1 MKAKHLFH
9 VLLTSVMLAATA
21 GLTAACTIHEDN
33 PATPNGPSESVI
45 KEKIVGK
52 WKLSEVNNRDQVTNG
67 RMILTYNENATL
79 AVSISYFNK
88 ETNSYIW
95 RNKQPGIYSIDG
107 NVIKNYLNQSGL
119 YDATPHYIEAIS
131 DEAMTMSSTSGGQT
145 IYTRVAAD
153 YTSDIIGMWEV
164 TEMTGEETYND
175 DNARL
180 AFLADGTYRYYRKD
194 DAGEWQLVSTRDVEE
209 YFVDGDW
216 LATRWQ
222 ETGGE
227 MNYEWW
233 DIDEIKDGQMKW
245 SALREREDGTRF
257 TTTFTWKKVSDIA
270 FLINEENFPDATLR
284 EKLMQS
290 VYAIKGINF
299 TTYNFGDDG
308 VITTEELEKTYGLF
322 IGFSNIEN
330 LEGIE
335 LFTELN
341 SLTCIQTSIKT
352 FNLKLPKLES
362 LDCSD
367 SKVTKIDMSGCP
379 ELKVLYCKYSNSLES
394 IDLSKN
400 TKLERLDCQ
409 SCALTTLDVSKCTNL
424 MSLGCVDNKLSALDV
439 SNLSK
444 LETLACTSNQMSALN
459 VSGCTS
465 LRFLDI
471 SSNQFKGEALD
482 AVIANLPLK
491 KELLGTLMSDYEQ
504 NGITESQIAA
514 ANAKG
519 WTVYAGGKEYPGML
533 VNQ

>member
-1 MKAKHLFH
+1 MKKNNFYALLAKATGRRA
-9 VLLTSVMLAATA
+9 LLGISVMLAATA
-21 GLTAACTIHEDN
+21 GLMTSCTSNDDD
-33 PATPNGPSESVI
+33 PTPSGLSEAVV

-216 LATRWQ
+216 MATRWQ
-222 ETGGE
+222 ETDGE

-270 FLINEENFPDATLR
+270 FLIDEEHFPDAEFRNRLCENDYAKDGLVTVEELADVDIIQCANTEGR
-284 EKLMQS
+284 EK
-290 VYAIKGINF
+290 IKS
-299 TTYNFGDDG
+299 
-308 VITTEELEKTYGLF
+308 LK
-322 IGFSNIEN
+322 
-330 LEGIE
+330 GIE
-335 LFTELN
+335 LFPELTTIWAPGNDITELDVTKN
-341 SLTCIQTSIKT
+341 AKLQSIDV
-352 FNLKLPKLES
+352 E
-362 LDCSD
+362 D
-367 SKVTKIDMSGCP
+367 SKIT
-379 ELKVLYCKYSNSLES
+379 S
-394 IDLSKN
+394 IDLTQNPNLSYLN
-400 TKLERLDCQ
+400 LNGNRLTAIDL
-409 SCALTTLDVSKCTNL
+409 SNNPLLRELYVGN
-424 MSLGCVDNKLSALDV
+424 NKLTAIDVRNIKNLFSFSCYNNQLSELILPDSPKLYFLRIQDNQIKGAAMDALIA
-439 SNLSK
+439 SLPNKESK
-444 LETLACTSNQMSALN
+444 LYVIDSANSNEQNVITTAQVAAAKAKGWLAVDVATSQAYP
-459 VSGCTS
+459 G
-465 LRFLDI
+465 
-471 SSNQFKGEALD
+471 
-482 AVIANLPLK
+482 
-491 KELLGTLMSDYEQ
+491 SDYE
-504 NGITESQIAA
+504 N
-514 ANAKG
+514 
-519 WTVYAGGKEYPGML
+519 
-533 VNQ
+533 

>member
-1 MKAKHLFH
+1 MKKNNFYALLAKATGRRA
-9 VLLTSVMLAATA
+9 LLGISVMLAATA
-21 GLTAACTIHEDN
+21 GLMTSCTSNDDD
-33 PATPNGPSESVI
+33 PTPSGLSEAVV

-194 DAGEWQLVSTRDVEE
+194 DTGDWQLVSTRDVEE

-270 FLINEENFPDATLR
+270 FLIDEEHFPDAEFRNRLCENDYAKDGLVTVEELADVDIIQCANTEGR
-284 EKLMQS
+284 EK
-290 VYAIKGINF
+290 IKS
-299 TTYNFGDDG
+299 
-308 VITTEELEKTYGLF
+308 LK
-322 IGFSNIEN
+322 
-330 LEGIE
+330 GIE
-335 LFTELN
+335 LFPELTTIWAPGNDITELDVTKN
-341 SLTCIQTSIKT
+341 AKLQSIDV
-352 FNLKLPKLES
+352 E
-362 LDCSD
+362 D
-367 SKVTKIDMSGCP
+367 SKIT
-379 ELKVLYCKYSNSLES
+379 S
-394 IDLSKN
+394 IDLTQNPNLSYLN
-400 TKLERLDCQ
+400 LNGNRLTAIDL
-409 SCALTTLDVSKCTNL
+409 SNNPLLRELYVGN
-424 MSLGCVDNKLSALDV
+424 NKLTAIDVRNIKNLFSFSCYNNQLSELILPDSPKLYFLRIQDNQIKGAAMDALIA
-439 SNLSK
+439 SLPNKESK
-444 LETLACTSNQMSALN
+444 LYVIDSANSNEQNVITTAQVAAAKAKGWLAVDVATSQAYP
-459 VSGCTS
+459 G
-465 LRFLDI
+465 
-471 SSNQFKGEALD
+471 
-482 AVIANLPLK
+482 
-491 KELLGTLMSDYEQ
+491 SDYE
-504 NGITESQIAA
+504 N
-514 ANAKG
+514 
-519 WTVYAGGKEYPGML
+519 
-533 VNQ
+533 

>member
-1 MKAKHLFH
+1 MKKNNFYALLAKATGRRA
-9 VLLTSVMLAATA
+9 LLGISVMLAATA
-21 GLTAACTIHEDN
+21 GLMTSCTSNDDD
-33 PATPNGPSESVI
+33 PTPSGLSEAVV

-194 DAGEWQLVSTRDVEE
+194 DTGEWQLVSTRDVEE

-216 LATRWQ
+216 MATRWQ
-222 ETGGE
+222 ETDGE

-257 TTTFTWKKVSDIA
+257 TTTFTWRKVEAPAGVEAVDLGLPSGIKWANMNLGAEAPEDHGLYFAWGETVGIDIES
-270 FLINEENFPDATLR
+270 EEERVFDWDSYKWSNG
-284 EKLMQS
+284 S
-290 VYAIKGINF
+290 S
-299 TTYNFGDDG
+299 TTMTKYC
-308 VITTEELEKTYGLF
+308 T
-322 IGFSNIEN
+322 
-330 LEGIE
+330 EGIH
-335 LFTELN
+335 
-341 SLTCIQTSIKT
+341 
-352 FNLKLPKLES
+352 
-362 LDCSD
+362 
-367 SKVTKIDMSGCP
+367 
-379 ELKVLYCKYSNSLES
+379 YSY
-394 IDLSKN
+394 DGHDYFG
-400 TKLERLDCQ
+400 T
-409 SCALTTLDVSKCTNL
+409 
-424 MSLGCVDNKLSALDV
+424 VDNKTELDPEDDAAYV
-439 SNLSK
+439 NWGTEWRMPK
-444 LETLACTSNQMSALN
+444 VE
-459 VSGCTS
+459 
-465 LRFLDI
+465 DI
-471 SSNQFKGEALD
+471 M
-482 AVIANLPLK
+482 
-491 KELLGTLMSDYEQ
+491 ELLNNTTSEWTMQ
-504 NGITESQIAA
+504 NGVDGRRFIG
-514 ANAKG
+514 ANG
-519 WTVYAGGKEYPGML
+519 NSIFLPVTGYIDGVYLYGLTRYGHYHSASLWQDCPWSVQLLTFWEKMVYSDCDLHRNMAYP
-533 VNQ
+533 VRPVQYPH

>member
-1 MKAKHLFH
+1 MKKNNFYALLAKATGRRA
-9 VLLTSVMLAATA
+9 LLGISVMLAATA
-21 GLTAACTIHEDN
+21 GLMTSCTSNDDN
-33 PATPNGPSESVI
+33 PTTPSGPSEAVV

-194 DAGEWQLVSTRDVEE
+194 DTGDWLLVSTRDVEE

-257 TTTFTWKKVSDIA
+257 TTTFTWRKVETPAGVEAVDLGLPSGIKWANMNLGAEAPEDHGLYFAWGETVGIDIES
-270 FLINEENFPDATLR
+270 EEERVFDWDSYKWSNG
-284 EKLMQS
+284 S
-290 VYAIKGINF
+290 S
-299 TTYNFGDDG
+299 TTMTKYC
-308 VITTEELEKTYGLF
+308 T
-322 IGFSNIEN
+322 
-330 LEGIE
+330 EGIHY
-335 LFTELN
+335 
-341 SLTCIQTSIKT
+341 
-352 FNLKLPKLES
+352 
-362 LDCSD
+362 
-367 SKVTKIDMSGCP
+367 SGHD
-379 ELKVLYCKYSNSLES
+379 YFG
-394 IDLSKN
+394 
-400 TKLERLDCQ
+400 T
-409 SCALTTLDVSKCTNL
+409 
-424 MSLGCVDNKLSALDV
+424 VDNKTELDPEDDAAYV
-439 SNLSK
+439 NWGTEWRMPK
-444 LETLACTSNQMSALN
+444 VE
-459 VSGCTS
+459 
-465 LRFLDI
+465 DI
-471 SSNQFKGEALD
+471 M
-482 AVIANLPLK
+482 
-491 KELLGTLMSDYEQ
+491 ELLNNTTSEWTMQ
-504 NGITESQIAA
+504 NGVDGRRFTG
-514 ANAKG
+514 ANG
-519 WTVYAGGKEYPGML
+519 NSIFLPVTGYIDGVYLYGLTRFGHYHSASLWQEYPWSAQLLTFWEKMVYSDCDL
-533 VNQ
+533 RRNMAYPVRPVQYPH

>member
-1 MKAKHLFH
+1 MKKNNFYALLAKATGRRA
-9 VLLTSVMLAATA
+9 LLGISVMLAATA
-21 GLTAACTIHEDN
+21 GLMTSCTSNDDD
-33 PATPNGPSESVI
+33 PTPSGLSEAVV

-180 AFLADGTYRYYRKD
+180 AFLADGTYKYYRKSE
-194 DAGEWQLVSTRDVEE
+194 AGEWQLVSTRDVEE

-216 LATRWQ
+216 IATRWQ

-245 SALREREDGTRF
+245 SALRERADGTRF
-257 TTTFTWKKVSDIA
+257 TTAFTWKKVDDIA
-270 FLINEENFPDATLR
+270 FLLDEEHFPDAEFRNRLCENDYAKDGLLTVG
-284 EKLMQS
+284 ELMD
-290 VYAIKGINF
+290 VNMIECPNTEGRGKIKS
-299 TTYNFGDDG
+299 
-308 VITTEELEKTYGLF
+308 LK
-322 IGFSNIEN
+322 
-330 LEGIE
+330 GIE
-335 LFTELN
+335 LFTELTTIFAPGN
-341 SLTCIQTSIKT
+341 DIAELDVTKNIKLQSI
-352 FNLKLPKLES
+352 NVE
-362 LDCSD
+362 D
-367 SKVTKIDMSGCP
+367 SKITT
-379 ELKVLYCKYSNSLES
+379 
-394 IDLSKN
+394 IDLSQN
-400 TKLERLDCQ
+400 PELIYLNLNHNQ
-409 SCALTTLDVSKCTNL
+409 LTAIDLSNNPL
-424 MSLGCVDNKLSALDV
+424 MRELYVGYNKLTAIDVRNLKSLFSFSCYNNLLSELILPDSPKLSFLRLQGNRIKGAAMDALIASLPDKKSRFYV
-439 SNLSK
+439 IDTANSN
-444 LETLACTSNQMSALN
+444 
-459 VSGCTS
+459 
-465 LRFLDI
+465 
-471 SSNQFKGEALD
+471 
-482 AVIANLPLK
+482 
-491 KELLGTLMSDYEQ
+491 EQ
-504 NGITESQIAA
+504 NVITTAQVAA
-514 ANAKG
+514 AKAKG
-519 WTVYAGGKEYPGML
+519 WVAVDVATSQAYPGTKPE
-533 VNQ
+533 

>member
-1 MKAKHLFH
+1 MKKNNFYALLAKATGRRA
-9 VLLTSVMLAATA
+9 LLGISVMLAATA
-21 GLTAACTIHEDN
+21 GLMTSCTSNDDD
-33 PATPNGPSESVI
+33 PTPSGLSEAIV

-194 DAGEWQLVSTRDVEE
+194 DTGDWQLVSTRDVEE

-270 FLINEENFPDATLR
+270 FLIDEEHFPDAEFRNRLCENDYAKDGLVTVEELADVDIIQCANTEGR
-284 EKLMQS
+284 EK
-290 VYAIKGINF
+290 IKS
-299 TTYNFGDDG
+299 
-308 VITTEELEKTYGLF
+308 LK
-322 IGFSNIEN
+322 
-330 LEGIE
+330 GIE
-335 LFTELN
+335 LFPELTTIWAPGNDITELDVTKN
-341 SLTCIQTSIKT
+341 AKLQSIDV
-352 FNLKLPKLES
+352 E
-362 LDCSD
+362 D
-367 SKVTKIDMSGCP
+367 SKIT
-379 ELKVLYCKYSNSLES
+379 S
-394 IDLSKN
+394 IDLTQNPNLSYLN
-400 TKLERLDCQ
+400 LNGNRLTAIDL
-409 SCALTTLDVSKCTNL
+409 SNNPLLRELYVGN
-424 MSLGCVDNKLSALDV
+424 NKLTAIDVRNIKNLFSFSCYNNQLSELILPDSPKLYFLRIQDNQIKGAAMDALIA
-439 SNLSK
+439 SLPNKESK
-444 LETLACTSNQMSALN
+444 LYVIDSANSN
-459 VSGCTS
+459 
-465 LRFLDI
+465 
-471 SSNQFKGEALD
+471 
-482 AVIANLPLK
+482 
-491 KELLGTLMSDYEQ
+491 EQ
-504 NGITESQIAA
+504 NVITTAQVAA
-514 ANAKG
+514 AKAKG
-519 WTVYAGGKEYPGML
+519 WVAVDVATSQAYPGTTPE
-533 VNQ
+533 

>member
-1 MKAKHLFH
+1 MKKNNFYALLAKATGRRA
-9 VLLTSVMLAATA
+9 LLGISVMLAATA
-21 GLTAACTIHEDN
+21 GLMTSCTSNDDD
-33 PATPNGPSESVI
+33 PTPSGLSEAVV

-194 DAGEWQLVSTRDVEE
+194 DTDDWQLVSTRDVEE

-216 LATRWQ
+216 VATRWQ

-270 FLINEENFPDATLR
+270 FLIDEEHFPDAEFRNRLCENDYAKDGLVTVEELADVDIIQCANTEGR
-284 EKLMQS
+284 EK
-290 VYAIKGINF
+290 IKS
-299 TTYNFGDDG
+299 
-308 VITTEELEKTYGLF
+308 LK
-322 IGFSNIEN
+322 
-330 LEGIE
+330 GIE
-335 LFTELN
+335 LFPELTTIWAPGNDITELDVTKN
-341 SLTCIQTSIKT
+341 AKLQSIDV
-352 FNLKLPKLES
+352 E
-362 LDCSD
+362 D
-367 SKVTKIDMSGCP
+367 SKIT
-379 ELKVLYCKYSNSLES
+379 S
-394 IDLSKN
+394 IDLTQNPNLSYLN
-400 TKLERLDCQ
+400 LNGNRLTAIDL
-409 SCALTTLDVSKCTNL
+409 SNNPLLRELYVGN
-424 MSLGCVDNKLSALDV
+424 NKLTAIDVRNIKNLFSFSCYNNQLSELILPDSPKLYFLRIQDNQIKGAAMDALIA
-439 SNLSK
+439 SLPNKESK
-444 LETLACTSNQMSALN
+444 LYVIDSANSNEQNVITTAQVAAAKAKGWLAVDVATSQAYP
-459 VSGCTS
+459 G
-465 LRFLDI
+465 
-471 SSNQFKGEALD
+471 
-482 AVIANLPLK
+482 
-491 KELLGTLMSDYEQ
+491 SDYE
-504 NGITESQIAA
+504 N
-514 ANAKG
+514 
-519 WTVYAGGKEYPGML
+519 
-533 VNQ
+533 

>member
-1 MKAKHLFH
+1 M
-9 VLLTSVMLAATA
+9 T
-21 GLTAACTIHEDN
+21 ACTSNDDN
-33 PATPNGPSESVI
+33 PTPSGPSESVF

-52 WKLSEVNNRDQVTNG
+52 WKAVTQDG
-67 RMILTYNENATL
+67 TERVTDKLYVMTFNADGTMKYSSSTFFQNL
-79 AVSISYFNK
+79 NK
-88 ETNSYIW
+88 YTW
-95 RNKQPGIYSIDG
+95 RNKAPFTYSISG
-107 NVIKNYLNQSGL
+107 NVLTREGQEDGELRKAFYEVTDINDQEMQMVFTS
-119 YDATPHYIEAIS
+119 YIL
-131 DEAMTMSSTSGGQT
+131 DGQT
-145 IYTRVAAD
+145 FSRDMKIGYERITAD
-153 YTSDIIGMWEV
+153 YSEDIIGMWEV

-194 DAGEWQLVSTRDVEE
+194 DTGDWQLVSTRDVEE

-290 VYAIKGINF
+290 VYAIKGINY

-308 VITTEELEKTYGLF
+308 VITTEELEKVDGLY
-322 IGFSNIEN
+322 IGYSDIEN

-341 SLTCIQTSIKT
+341 SLTCIRTSIKT
-352 FNLKLPKLES
+352 FDLKLPKLVT
-362 LDCSD
+362 LDCSY
-367 SKVTKIDMSGCP
+367 SKLTKIDMSGCP
-379 ELKVLYCKYSNSLES
+379 ELKVLYCKHSNSLES

-400 TKLERLDCQ
+400 TKLERLDCE

-424 MSLGCVDNKLSALDV
+424 MTLGCSDNKLSALDV

-444 LETLACTSNQMSALN
+444 LESLACTSNQMSALN

-465 LRFLDI
+465 LRFLAFSLD
-471 SSNQFKGEALD
+471 QFKVEALD

-491 KELLGTLMSDYEQ
+491 KELLGTLSVLNNAMGDYEQ

-519 WTVYAGGKEYPGML
+519 WTVYAGGKEYPGTL

>member
-1 MKAKHLFH
+1 MKKNNFYALLAKATGRRA
-9 VLLTSVMLAATA
+9 LLGISVMLAATA
-21 GLTAACTIHEDN
+21 GLMTSCTSNDDD
-33 PATPNGPSESVI
+33 PTPSGLSEAIV

-194 DAGEWQLVSTRDVEE
+194 DTGDWQLVSTRDVEE

-270 FLINEENFPDATLR
+270 FLIDEEHFPDAEFRNRLCENDYAKDGLVTVEELADVDIIQCANTEGR
-284 EKLMQS
+284 EK
-290 VYAIKGINF
+290 IKS
-299 TTYNFGDDG
+299 
-308 VITTEELEKTYGLF
+308 LK
-322 IGFSNIEN
+322 
-330 LEGIE
+330 GIE
-335 LFTELN
+335 LFPELTTIWAPGNDITELDVTKN
-341 SLTCIQTSIKT
+341 AKLQSIDV
-352 FNLKLPKLES
+352 E
-362 LDCSD
+362 D
-367 SKVTKIDMSGCP
+367 SKIT
-379 ELKVLYCKYSNSLES
+379 S
-394 IDLSKN
+394 IDLTQNPNLSYLN
-400 TKLERLDCQ
+400 LNGNRLTAIDL
-409 SCALTTLDVSKCTNL
+409 SNNPLLRELYVGN
-424 MSLGCVDNKLSALDV
+424 NKLTAIDVRNIKNLFSFSCYNNQLSELILPDSPKLYFLRIQDNQIKGAAMDALIA
-439 SNLSK
+439 SLPNKESK
-444 LETLACTSNQMSALN
+444 LYVIDSANSNEQNVITTAQVAAAKAKGWLAVDVATSQAYP
-459 VSGCTS
+459 G
-465 LRFLDI
+465 
-471 SSNQFKGEALD
+471 
-482 AVIANLPLK
+482 
-491 KELLGTLMSDYEQ
+491 SDYE
-504 NGITESQIAA
+504 N
-514 ANAKG
+514 
-519 WTVYAGGKEYPGML
+519 
-533 VNQ
+533 

>member
-1 MKAKHLFH
+1 MKKNFFH
-9 VLLTSVMLAATA
+9 ALLALVMLAATA
-21 GLTAACTIHEDN
+21 GLMTSCTSNDDD
-33 PATPNGPSESVI
+33 PTPSGLSEAVV

-52 WKLSEVNNRDQVTNG
+52 WELSEVNNRDQVTNG

-194 DAGEWQLVSTRDVEE
+194 DTGDWQLVSTRDVEE

-257 TTTFTWKKVSDIA
+257 TTTFTWRKVEAPAGVEAVDLGLPSGIKWANMNLGAEAPEDHGLYFAWGETVGIDIES
-270 FLINEENFPDATLR
+270 EEERVFDWDSYKWSNG
-284 EKLMQS
+284 S
-290 VYAIKGINF
+290 S
-299 TTYNFGDDG
+299 TTMTKYC
-308 VITTEELEKTYGLF
+308 T
-322 IGFSNIEN
+322 
-330 LEGIE
+330 EGIH
-335 LFTELN
+335 
-341 SLTCIQTSIKT
+341 
-352 FNLKLPKLES
+352 
-362 LDCSD
+362 
-367 SKVTKIDMSGCP
+367 
-379 ELKVLYCKYSNSLES
+379 YSYDGHEYFG
-394 IDLSKN
+394 
-400 TKLERLDCQ
+400 T
-409 SCALTTLDVSKCTNL
+409 
-424 MSLGCVDNKLSALDV
+424 VDNKTELDPEDDAAYV
-439 SNLSK
+439 NWGTEWRMPK
-444 LETLACTSNQMSALN
+444 VE
-459 VSGCTS
+459 
-465 LRFLDI
+465 DI
-471 SSNQFKGEALD
+471 M
-482 AVIANLPLK
+482 
-491 KELLGTLMSDYEQ
+491 ELLNNTTSEWTMQ
-504 NGITESQIAA
+504 NGVDGRRFTG
-514 ANAKG
+514 ANGNSIFLPVTGYIDGVFLCGLTRYGHYHSASL
-519 WTVYAGGKEYPGML
+519 WQEYPWSAQLLTFWEKMVYPDCDL
-533 VNQ
+533 RRNMAYPVRPVQYPH

>member
-1 MKAKHLFH
+1 MKKNFFH
-9 VLLTSVMLAATA
+9 ALLALVMLAATA
-21 GLTAACTIHEDN
+21 GLMTSCTSNDDD
-33 PATPNGPSESVI
+33 PTPSGLSEAVV

-52 WKLSEVNNRDQVTNG
+52 WELSEVNNRDQVTNG

-194 DAGEWQLVSTRDVEE
+194 DTGDWQLVSTRDVEE

-257 TTTFTWKKVSDIA
+257 TTTFTWRKVEAPAGVEAVDLGLPSGIKWANMNLGAEAPEDHGLYFAWGETVGIDIES
-270 FLINEENFPDATLR
+270 EEERVFDWDSYKWSNG
-284 EKLMQS
+284 S
-290 VYAIKGINF
+290 S
-299 TTYNFGDDG
+299 TTMTKYC
-308 VITTEELEKTYGLF
+308 T
-322 IGFSNIEN
+322 
-330 LEGIE
+330 EGIH
-335 LFTELN
+335 
-341 SLTCIQTSIKT
+341 
-352 FNLKLPKLES
+352 
-362 LDCSD
+362 
-367 SKVTKIDMSGCP
+367 
-379 ELKVLYCKYSNSLES
+379 YSY
-394 IDLSKN
+394 DGHDYFG
-400 TKLERLDCQ
+400 T
-409 SCALTTLDVSKCTNL
+409 
-424 MSLGCVDNKLSALDV
+424 VDNKTELDPEDDAAYV
-439 SNLSK
+439 NWGTEWRMPK
-444 LETLACTSNQMSALN
+444 VE
-459 VSGCTS
+459 
-465 LRFLDI
+465 DI
-471 SSNQFKGEALD
+471 M
-482 AVIANLPLK
+482 
-491 KELLGTLMSDYEQ
+491 ELLNNTTSEWTMQ
-504 NGITESQIAA
+504 NGVDGRRFTG
-514 ANAKG
+514 ANGNSIFLPVTGYIDGVFLCGLTRYGHYHSASL
-519 WTVYAGGKEYPGML
+519 WQEYPWSAQLLTFWEKMVYPDCDL
-533 VNQ
+533 RRNMAYPVRPVQYPH

>member
-1 MKAKHLFH
+1 MKKNNFYALLAKATGRRA
-9 VLLTSVMLAATA
+9 LLGISVMLAATA
-21 GLTAACTIHEDN
+21 GLMTSCTSNDDN
-33 PATPNGPSESVI
+33 PTPSGLSEAVV

-194 DAGEWQLVSTRDVEE
+194 DTGDWQLVSTRDVEE

-216 LATRWQ
+216 VATRWQ

-257 TTTFTWKKVSDIA
+257 TTTFTWRKVEAPAGVEAVDLGLPSGIKWANMNLGAEAPEDHGLYFAWGETVGIDIES
-270 FLINEENFPDATLR
+270 EEERVFDWDSYKWSNG
-284 EKLMQS
+284 S
-290 VYAIKGINF
+290 S
-299 TTYNFGDDG
+299 TTMTKYC
-308 VITTEELEKTYGLF
+308 T
-322 IGFSNIEN
+322 
-330 LEGIE
+330 EGIH
-335 LFTELN
+335 
-341 SLTCIQTSIKT
+341 
-352 FNLKLPKLES
+352 
-362 LDCSD
+362 
-367 SKVTKIDMSGCP
+367 
-379 ELKVLYCKYSNSLES
+379 YSY
-394 IDLSKN
+394 DGHDYFG
-400 TKLERLDCQ
+400 T
-409 SCALTTLDVSKCTNL
+409 
-424 MSLGCVDNKLSALDV
+424 VDNKTELDPEDDAAYV
-439 SNLSK
+439 NWGTEWRMPK
-444 LETLACTSNQMSALN
+444 VE
-459 VSGCTS
+459 
-465 LRFLDI
+465 DI
-471 SSNQFKGEALD
+471 M
-482 AVIANLPLK
+482 
-491 KELLGTLMSDYEQ
+491 ELLNNTTSEWTMRNGVDGRRFTGANGNSIFLPVTGYIDGVYLYGLTRFGHYHSASLWQDYPWSAQLLTFWEKMVYSDCDLRR
-504 NGITESQIAA
+504 NMA
-514 ANAKG
+514 
-519 WTVYAGGKEYPGML
+519 YP
-533 VNQ
+533 VRPVQYPH

>member
-1 MKAKHLFH
+1 MKKNNFYALLAKATGRRA
-9 VLLTSVMLAATA
+9 LLGISVMLAATA
-21 GLTAACTIHEDN
+21 GLMTSCTSNDDD
-33 PATPNGPSESVI
+33 PTPSGLSEAVV

-194 DAGEWQLVSTRDVEE
+194 DTGDWQLVSTRDVEE

-216 LATRWQ
+216 VATRWQ

-257 TTTFTWKKVSDIA
+257 TTTFTWRKVEAPAGVEAVDLGLPSGIKWANMNLGAEAPEDHGLYFAWGETVGIDIES
-270 FLINEENFPDATLR
+270 EEERVFDWDSYKWSNG
-284 EKLMQS
+284 S
-290 VYAIKGINF
+290 S
-299 TTYNFGDDG
+299 TTMTKYC
-308 VITTEELEKTYGLF
+308 T
-322 IGFSNIEN
+322 
-330 LEGIE
+330 EGIH
-335 LFTELN
+335 
-341 SLTCIQTSIKT
+341 
-352 FNLKLPKLES
+352 
-362 LDCSD
+362 
-367 SKVTKIDMSGCP
+367 
-379 ELKVLYCKYSNSLES
+379 YSY
-394 IDLSKN
+394 DGHDYFG
-400 TKLERLDCQ
+400 T
-409 SCALTTLDVSKCTNL
+409 
-424 MSLGCVDNKLSALDV
+424 VDNKTELDPEDDAAYV
-439 SNLSK
+439 NWGTEWRMPK
-444 LETLACTSNQMSALN
+444 VE
-459 VSGCTS
+459 
-465 LRFLDI
+465 DI
-471 SSNQFKGEALD
+471 M
-482 AVIANLPLK
+482 
-491 KELLGTLMSDYEQ
+491 ELLNNTTSEWTMQ
-504 NGITESQIAA
+504 NGVDGRRFTG
-514 ANAKG
+514 ANG
-519 WTVYAGGKEYPGML
+519 NSIFLPVTGYIDGVYLYGLTRFGHYHSASLWQDCPWSAQLLTFWEKMVYSDCDLHRNMAYP
-533 VNQ
+533 VRPVQYPH

>member
-1 MKAKHLFH
+1 MKKRMTKTFLA
-9 VLLTSVMLAATA
+9 SVMLAATA
-21 GLTAACTIHEDN
+21 GLITSCATEDN
-33 PATPNGPSESVI
+33 PGKPTGPSEAVV

-52 WKLSEVNNRDQVTNG
+52 WKLSEINNRDQVTNG

-194 DAGEWQLVSTRDVEE
+194 DTGEWQLVSTRDVEE

-216 LATRWQ
+216 MATRWQ

-257 TTTFTWKKVSDIA
+257 TTTFTWRKVEAPAGVEAVDLGLPSGIKWANMNLGAEAPEDHGLYFAWGETVGIDIES
-270 FLINEENFPDATLR
+270 EEERVFDWDSYKWSNG
-284 EKLMQS
+284 S
-290 VYAIKGINF
+290 S
-299 TTYNFGDDG
+299 TTMTKYC
-308 VITTEELEKTYGLF
+308 T
-322 IGFSNIEN
+322 
-330 LEGIE
+330 EGIH
-335 LFTELN
+335 
-341 SLTCIQTSIKT
+341 
-352 FNLKLPKLES
+352 
-362 LDCSD
+362 
-367 SKVTKIDMSGCP
+367 
-379 ELKVLYCKYSNSLES
+379 YSY
-394 IDLSKN
+394 DGHDYFG
-400 TKLERLDCQ
+400 T
-409 SCALTTLDVSKCTNL
+409 
-424 MSLGCVDNKLSALDV
+424 VDNKTELDPEDDAAYV
-439 SNLSK
+439 NWGTEWRMPK
-444 LETLACTSNQMSALN
+444 VE
-459 VSGCTS
+459 
-465 LRFLDI
+465 DI
-471 SSNQFKGEALD
+471 M
-482 AVIANLPLK
+482 
-491 KELLGTLMSDYEQ
+491 ELLNNTTSEWTMQ
-504 NGITESQIAA
+504 NGVDGRRFTG
-514 ANAKG
+514 ANGNSIFLPVTGYIDGVFLCGLTRYGHYHSASLWQDCPWSAQLLTFWEKM
-519 WTVYAGGKEYPGML
+519 VYPDCDLRRNMAYP
-533 VNQ
+533 VRPVQYPH

>member
-1 MKAKHLFH
+1 MKKNFFH
-9 VLLTSVMLAATA
+9 ALLALVMLAATA
-21 GLTAACTIHEDN
+21 GLMTSCTSNDDD
-33 PATPNGPSESVI
+33 PTPSGLSEAVV

-52 WKLSEVNNRDQVTNG
+52 WKLSEVNNRDQATNG

-194 DAGEWQLVSTRDVEE
+194 DTGEWQLVSTRDVEE
-209 YFVDGDW
+209 YFVDGDC

-257 TTTFTWKKVSDIA
+257 TTTFTWRKVEAPAGVEAVDLGLPSGIKWANMNLGAEAPEDHGLYFAWGETVGIDIES
-270 FLINEENFPDATLR
+270 EEERVFDWDSYKWSNG
-284 EKLMQS
+284 S
-290 VYAIKGINF
+290 S
-299 TTYNFGDDG
+299 TTMTKYC
-308 VITTEELEKTYGLF
+308 T
-322 IGFSNIEN
+322 
-330 LEGIE
+330 EGIH
-335 LFTELN
+335 
-341 SLTCIQTSIKT
+341 
-352 FNLKLPKLES
+352 
-362 LDCSD
+362 
-367 SKVTKIDMSGCP
+367 
-379 ELKVLYCKYSNSLES
+379 YSY
-394 IDLSKN
+394 
-400 TKLERLDCQ
+400 
-409 SCALTTLDVSKCTNL
+409 DVHDYFGT
-424 MSLGCVDNKLSALDV
+424 VDNKTELDPEDDAAYV
-439 SNLSK
+439 NWGTEWRMPK
-444 LETLACTSNQMSALN
+444 VE
-459 VSGCTS
+459 
-465 LRFLDI
+465 DI
-471 SSNQFKGEALD
+471 M
-482 AVIANLPLK
+482 
-491 KELLGTLMSDYEQ
+491 ELLNNTTSEWTMQ
-504 NGITESQIAA
+504 NGVDGRRFTG
-514 ANAKG
+514 ANG
-519 WTVYAGGKEYPGML
+519 NSIFLPVTGYIDGVYLYGLTRFGHYHSASLWQDYPWSAQLLTFWEKMVYSDCDL
-533 VNQ
+533 RRNMAYPVRPVQYPH